1 MLPVFSYT
9 EEVSKEINR
18 RGATFFSYTEEV
30 SGTPGTP
37 GKTYTE
43 EVLPVFSYTEEVSEK
58 ALARCC
64 AASQLHAR
72 APGARVQQ
80 RCTRAQGVAAVRVVT
95 ALAALVHLHRAH
107 VLPPGA
113 LRPVSCLRVAQPSAP
128 LLVQCHGKVWVRS

>member
-37 GKTYTE
+37 GTPGKTYTE

-58 ALARCC
+58 ALAR
-64 AASQLHAR
+64 AALLHSS
-72 APGARVQQ
+72 
-80 RCTRAQGVAAVRVVT
+80 TRAHRGQECSRDAH
-95 ALAALVHLHRAH
+95 ALKES
-107 VLPPGA
+107 P
-113 LRPVSCLRVAQPSAP
+113 PSA
-128 LLVQCHGKVWVRS
+128 W